1 VAKKNINL
9 IAEGIDECLKEKQY
23 REKLKKRRFL

>member
-9 IAEGIDECLKEKQY
+9 IAEGIDEYLKEKQY